1 MILSGGPAGHLLQC
15 KPSNTR
21 LCLLVSAALFLAP
34 QYFVILIH
42 DLHLRQSSS
51 SLLPLVIRRSQLTIP
66 LLDAMHH
73 EHLACAP
80 SGHIYPGVGN
90 STPTLSAPTQIASLG
105 SRDFAAATT
114 FSEVDYAH
122 PQNHFRL
129 PHAPR
134 SLEIV
139 YVVGLHHYGYN
150 RLAAQDAMH
159 CKLPHASR

>member
-1 MILSGGPAGHLLQC
+1 MPLQGTFTLALVI
-15 KPSNTR
+15 PR
-21 LCLLVSAALFLAP
+21 LRCLL
-34 QYFVILIH
+34 
-42 DLHLRQSSS
+42 
-51 SLLPLVIRRSQLTIP
+51 
-66 LLDAMHH
+66 
-73 EHLACAP
+73 
-80 SGHIYPGVGN
+80 
-90 STPTLSAPTQIASLG
+90 PTQIASLG

-139 YVVGLHHYGYN
+139 YVGLHHYGYN